1 MKKLLALV
9 LAMAC
14 ALSLGIPTLAKTA
27 DYTWNQV
34 NVEDFV
40 DEDGD
45 KIADDD
51 VIRPGQTIYWVF
63 GKYSDYDY
71 LLDDKMVKIDVDKDE
86 GSKNID
92 GKPKVVG
99 KKLGNLGRC
108 VALEIVIKDTYTA
121 DELKTKL
128 DIYITAKKDLIA
140 DNAGTIVNGNYEFPQ
155 FKPGTPGSTGGDVT
169 ALKKAVEDAQKKVN
183 DLNAEKTRLEKE
195 IADLEKAPAMAEWT
209 KERTTASGATY
220 KYSTIDED
228 IQNALNAKNNAQTA
242 KDQADQA
249 VTNAQTDKGK
259 KETEYNKLSAEETV
273 NGSYLYVKK
282 YEEQLNTALK
292 NINDTLTAA
301 AVTGY
306 TGADGN
312 NYKVTT
318 TVTKDNVGNMDS
330 WAVEKVGAAGDY
342 TTVSDDT
349 VTLKAA
355 INGAVQNEVASAT
368 EAVAAL
374 NGITETA
381 AELKTKMDQL
391 KSDLDKLNG
400 AAAVDGSILNLQ
412 QKADEAQTNLT
423 AATTKHTELSAVK
436 GTTEYTTTQTNAGTE
451 TTKLQKA
458 REDLAKITN
467 DDVNDSNTLKYA
479 EKVLA
484 DAKTALQNGAGSV
497 GGLGYLKKGETMK
510 VPMTIWIQNENR
522 VDDDATFVAGEKG
535 VVIKPVK
542 NEENTVT
549 WEDNNDTL
557 AIMKFTADSD
567 VEYYMP
573 RMATKWNNEDYL
585 DYFDDMDA
593 YIRSFVGNPS
603 IPCTS
608 RARLW
613 INNPFVD
620 DDGEETIDPDDIYVY
635 EVVDGELYDITDK
648 VEYTTNDDDDYA
660 FLIKT
665 RTLGT
670 YIFSDGPADI
680 EDEDDDDYDPEA
692 PDKVEVNNNKKPV
705 PPTGF

>member
-183 DLNAEKTRLEKE
+183 DLKADKTALEKE
-195 IADLEKAPAMAEWT
+195 IANLQNQLATEEAKIQGVKDAYETTTHSVVWT
-209 KERTTASGATY
+209 GGSENVTY
-220 KYSTIDED
+220 KAIVEDAADGTNGTAALATKARTAANDNDQKISAAQATIAEQENIIAAAKAAIGASVTINTADTGNSDTPADFTITVDWNNLATAWKVTGGSIIGDKTVIDCGIDGINEQAVID
-228 IQNALNAKNNAQTA
+228 AMNAKPYNNGTGAYTA
-242 KDQADQA
+242 LTGAEA
-249 VTNAQTDKGK
+249 AKGTA
-259 KETEYNKLSAEETV
+259 ETELTEAQNKKSGLDQEAQKAE
-273 NGSYLYVKK
+273 SKRDAYA
-282 YEEQLNTALK
+282 AL
-292 NINDTLTAA
+292 LTAA
-301 AVTGY
+301 QEAKRVYEAASTG
-306 TGADGN
+306 TIDTIKGN
-312 NYKVTT
+312 ISTAQGKLDVINSV
-318 TVTKDNVGNMDS
+318 
-330 WAVEKVGAAGDY
+330 
-342 TTVSDDT
+342 DDT
-349 VTLKAA
+349 
-355 INGAVQNEVASAT
+355 T
-368 EAVAAL
+368 E
-374 NGITETA
+374 
-381 AELKTKMDQL
+381 
-391 KSDLDKLNG
+391 
-400 AAAVDGSILNLQ
+400 GS
-412 QKADEAQTNLT
+412 
-423 AATTKHTELSAVK
+423 
-436 GTTEYTTTQTNAGTE
+436 
-451 TTKLQKA
+451 
-458 REDLAKITN
+458 LAKANKELTTAQN
-467 DDVNDSNTLKYA
+467 NLK
-479 EKVLA
+479 
-484 DAKTALQNGAGSV
+484 NNAGSV

>member
-27 DYTWNQV
+27 DVTWSQV

-63 GKYSDYDY
+63 GAYSDYDY

-128 DIYITAKKDLIA
+128 DIYITAKKDLYA
-140 DNAGTIVNGNYEFPQ
+140 TNAGSGNFPIYKDNGTITSV
-155 FKPGTPGSTGGDVT
+155 TPEKL
-169 ALKKAVEDAQKKVN
+169 AELK
-183 DLNAEKTRLEKE
+183 
-195 IADLEKAPAMAEWT
+195 
-209 KERTTASGATY
+209 
-220 KYSTIDED
+220 
-228 IQNALNAKNNAQTA
+228 
-242 KDQADQA
+242 QA
-249 VTNAQTDKGK
+249 VTDAKAEQTKREDELKETQSKIDAITPAKTAWTTWEASRDIGGVTTSYKALATDKATYNNAYNTANQNLTDAQT
-259 KETEYNKLSAEETV
+259 
-273 NGSYLYVKK
+273 
-282 YEEQLNTALK
+282 QL
-292 NINDTLTAA
+292 DTLK
-301 AVTGY
+301 
-306 TGADGN
+306 GAD
-312 NYKVTT
+312 T
-318 TVTKDNVGNMDS
+318 
-330 WAVEKVGAAGDY
+330 
-342 TTVSDDT
+342 
-349 VTLKAA
+349 
-355 INGAVQNEVASAT
+355 
-368 EAVAAL
+368 
-374 NGITETA
+374 
-381 AELKTKMDQL
+381 
-391 KSDLDKLNG
+391 
-400 AAAVDGSILNLQ
+400 VDGSIAFYAKAMETANGAAGTALNGNTYADESGKTYTVTTPIDFATAIADWAVTSSDGGTATKVGDNAKLTENVTNAVSAAKNDYDTAKGKKDTADERLATLEGTGADSITDLTNKANTAKAVSDAFDEAIASTEYTNA
-412 QKADEAQTNLT
+412 QKAIGEAP
-423 AATTKHTELSAVK
+423 AKDYASLSAVEAALASLNTK
-436 GTTEYTTTQTNAGTE
+436 KDTLNGT
-451 TTKLQKA
+451 
-458 REDLAKITN
+458 
-467 DDVNDSNTLKYA
+467 
-479 EKVLA
+479 
-484 DAKTALQNGAGSV
+484 GAGSIAEAKQAVADKEKAVKAAEEGDKV
-497 GGLGYLKKGETMK
+497 GTGYLKKGDTMK

>member
-128 DIYITAKKDLIA
+128 DIYITAKKDLYA
-140 DNAGTIVNGNYEFPQ
+140 TNAGSGNFPIYKDNGTITSV
-155 FKPGTPGSTGGDVT
+155 TPEKL
-169 ALKKAVEDAQKKVN
+169 AELK
-183 DLNAEKTRLEKE
+183 
-195 IADLEKAPAMAEWT
+195 
-209 KERTTASGATY
+209 
-220 KYSTIDED
+220 
-228 IQNALNAKNNAQTA
+228 
-242 KDQADQA
+242 QA
-249 VTNAQTDKGK
+249 VTDAKAEQTKREDEL
-259 KETEYNKLSAEETV
+259 KETQSKIDAITPAKTAWTTWEASRTIGGKTTSYKALATDQTTYNNA
-273 NGSYLYVKK
+273 Y
-282 YEEQLNTALK
+282 NTA
-292 NINDTLTAA
+292 NQNLTDA
-301 AVTGY
+301 
-306 TGADGN
+306 
-312 NYKVTT
+312 
-318 TVTKDNVGNMDS
+318 
-330 WAVEKVGAAGDY
+330 
-342 TTVSDDT
+342 
-349 VTLKAA
+349 
-355 INGAVQNEVASAT
+355 QNELT
-368 EAVAAL
+368 
-374 NGITETA
+374 
-381 AELKTKMDQL
+381 
-391 KSDLDKLNG
+391 KLNG
-400 AAAVDGSILNLQ
+400 ADTVDGSILFYEKAMTTANGAAGTALDGQNYAAADGKTYTVNLPVDFATAITEWKVTATADGSAIKVGDDETLTTNVTNAVSAAKNDYDTAKGKKDTADERLATLEGTGADSITDLTNTANTAKAVSDAFDEAIASTEYTNA
-412 QKADEAQTNLT
+412 QKAIGEAP
-423 AATTKHTELSAVK
+423 AKDYASLSAVEAVLLPLNEAK
-436 GTTEYTTTQTNAGTE
+436 EKLNGT
-451 TTKLQKA
+451 
-458 REDLAKITN
+458 
-467 DDVNDSNTLKYA
+467 
-479 EKVLA
+479 
-484 DAKTALQNGAGSV
+484 GAGSIAEAKQAVADKEKALKAAEEGDKV
-497 GGLGYLKKGETMK
+497 GTGYLKKGDTMK

>member
-27 DYTWNQV
+27 DVTWSQV

-63 GKYSDYDY
+63 GAYSDYDY

-128 DIYITAKKDLIA
+128 DIYITAKKDLYA
-140 DNAGTIVNGNYEFPQ
+140 TNAGSGKFPIYDEQ
-155 FKPGTPGSTGGDVT
+155 VRTGADQT
-169 ALKKAVEDAQKKVN
+169 EI
-183 DLNAEKTRLEKE
+183 TRLEGEVTTKQGAVNTLTNRKNE
-195 IADLEKAPAMAEWT
+195 LVAKNLPSLATIESYENAFDAWTATNNIGGKDVTYEGLEAAVNA
-209 KERTTASGATY
+209 ASGDV
-220 KYSTIDED
+220 STHADRLA
-228 IQNALNAKNNAQTA
+228 ALNQTDAAPGIAYYEAQKEAQTA
-242 KDQADQA
+242 AKEILVAGATNVPADGKTYTIRVTYAGDGKANA
-249 VTNAQTDKGK
+249 VTAWG
-259 KETEYNKLSAEETV
+259 AEDTANPGTWVAV
-273 NGSYLYVKK
+273 NTITGLD
-282 YEEQLNTALK
+282 TA
-292 NINDTLTAA
+292 ISTTLTDAA
-301 AVTGY
+301 NAYNATIDVL
-306 TGADGN
+306 DGVN
-312 NYKVTT
+312 I
-318 TVTKDNVGNMDS
+318 D
-330 WAVEKVGAAGDY
+330 A
-342 TTVSDDT
+342 
-349 VTLKAA
+349 
-355 INGAVQNEVASAT
+355 
-368 EAVAAL
+368 
-374 NGITETA
+374 
-381 AELKTKMDQL
+381 L
-391 KSDLDKLNG
+391 KSDKAGYEAEITLATALSNEFNNPGTGYAIAKENRQAAIDAGYSDKSALATPKAEAQELATINSTD
-400 AAAVDGSILNLQ
+400 ATVDGS
-412 QKADEAQTNLT
+412 
-423 AATTKHTELSAVK
+423 
-436 GTTEYTTTQTNAGTE
+436 
-451 TTKLQKA
+451 
-458 REDLAKITN
+458 LAKAN
-467 DDVNDSNTLKYA
+467 KELKDA
-479 EKVLA
+479 QDALA
-484 DAKTALQNGAGSV
+484 AAKAGNQV
-497 GGLGYLKKGETMK
+497 GTGYLKKGDTMK

>member
-71 LLDDKMVKIDVDKDE
+71 LLDDKMVKVDVDKDE

-99 KKLGNLGRC
+99 KKLGDLGRC

-155 FKPGTPGSTGGDVT
+155 FKPGTPASTDGDVT

-183 DLNAEKTRLEKE
+183 DLKADKTALEKE
-195 IADLEKAPAMAEWT
+195 IANLQNQLATEEAKIQGVKDAYETTTHSVAWT
-209 KERTTASGATY
+209 GGSENVTY
-220 KYSTIDED
+220 KAIVEDAADGTNGTAALATKARTAANDNDQKISAAQATIAEQENIIAAAKAAIGASVTINTADTGNSDTPADFTITVDWNNLATAWKVTGGSIIGDKTVIDCGIDGINEQAVID
-228 IQNALNAKNNAQTA
+228 AMNAKPYNNGTGAYTA
-242 KDQADQA
+242 LTGAEA
-249 VTNAQTDKGK
+249 AKGTA
-259 KETEYNKLSAEETV
+259 ETELTEAQNKKSGLDQEAQKAE
-273 NGSYLYVKK
+273 SKRDAYA
-282 YEEQLNTALK
+282 AL
-292 NINDTLTAA
+292 LTAA
-301 AVTGY
+301 QEAKRVYEAASTG
-306 TGADGN
+306 TIDTIKGN
-312 NYKVTT
+312 ISTAQGKLDVINSV
-318 TVTKDNVGNMDS
+318 
-330 WAVEKVGAAGDY
+330 
-342 TTVSDDT
+342 DDT
-349 VTLKAA
+349 
-355 INGAVQNEVASAT
+355 T
-368 EAVAAL
+368 E
-374 NGITETA
+374 
-381 AELKTKMDQL
+381 
-391 KSDLDKLNG
+391 
-400 AAAVDGSILNLQ
+400 GS
-412 QKADEAQTNLT
+412 
-423 AATTKHTELSAVK
+423 
-436 GTTEYTTTQTNAGTE
+436 
-451 TTKLQKA
+451 
-458 REDLAKITN
+458 LAKANKELTTAQN
-467 DDVNDSNTLKYA
+467 NLK
-479 EKVLA
+479 
-484 DAKTALQNGAGSV
+484 NGAGSV

>member
-27 DYTWNQV
+27 DVTWSQV

-128 DIYITAKKDLIA
+128 DIYITAKKDL
-140 DNAGTIVNGNYEFPQ
+140 
-155 FKPGTPGSTGGDVT
+155 
-169 ALKKAVEDAQKKVN
+169 KA
-183 DLNAEKTRLEKE
+183 
-195 IADLEKAPAMAEWT
+195 
-209 KERTTASGATY
+209 
-220 KYSTIDED
+220 
-228 IQNALNAKNNAQTA
+228 
-242 KDQADQA
+242 
-249 VTNAQTDKGK
+249 
-259 KETEYNKLSAEETV
+259 
-273 NGSYLYVKK
+273 
-282 YEEQLNTALK
+282 
-292 NINDTLTAA
+292 
-301 AVTGY
+301 
-306 TGADGN
+306 
-312 NYKVTT
+312 
-318 TVTKDNVGNMDS
+318 
-330 WAVEKVGAAGDY
+330 
-342 TTVSDDT
+342 
-349 VTLKAA
+349 
-355 INGAVQNEVASAT
+355 
-368 EAVAAL
+368 
-374 NGITETA
+374 
-381 AELKTKMDQL
+381 
-391 KSDLDKLNG
+391 
-400 AAAVDGSILNLQ
+400 
-412 QKADEAQTNLT
+412 
-423 AATTKHTELSAVK
+423 
-436 GTTEYTTTQTNAGTE
+436 TNAGTGDFPIYVEGTLSNTDIDAAVARLDTQIEGYIGSNKDINNINGGSVKTAEEKKVTINEYKTFVAAWENGKITPSGGAEMSYPAFKTAMEAAKDAKDGAENAFITATGKSNLSDAENAYNTANTNHTANEELVDGENNAPATIALALNNTAATNSYTQDGSTYTVTYTVTNLEIGTWGFEATKNGVDGTGPDSISGTLGEGNAAATALKSAVEALSITGLGSRTVSAYLSALE
-451 TTKLQKA
+451 TAKEQENILTAVGTKYTDYENAKTEYEKYTAINLTAYTAAKNNYEGIPNSDRKTVAQYEAELKALDDQIKADKASAQKLLDEKAKLQG
-458 REDLAKITN
+458 TN
-467 DDVNDSNTLKYA
+467 TTTVSINNLP
-479 EKVLA
+479 
-484 DAKTALQNGAGSV
+484 
-497 GGLGYLKKGETMK
+497 KGKTMK

>member
-14 ALSLGIPTLAKTA
+14 ALSLGIPTLAKSA

-71 LLDDKMVKIDVDKDE
+71 LLDSDLVKIDVDKDE

-99 KKLGNLGRC
+99 KKLGDKGRC

-128 DIYITAKKDLIA
+128 DIYITAKKNLVA
-140 DNAGTIVNGNYEFPQ
+140 TNAGSGKFPIYKEGDYVAPDDLDAKKTALEKDIKDLKDALPALETALTNAKTATDAWNATVTVNGVSVKISELETKRAAAESAATEATRLAGEAGQKATAAETAANEAQGKVDAAKTAKGTADGQ
-155 FKPGTPGSTGGDVT
+155 FEAAKNAFSGTATVEVGSDPSKVTYTVTIGSYNGTAESINGWTVSWNDGEEKIGTVADQNILTEVQANTTVSPLITAYDTAAAEIEKQQGIIDSESAIVTQKTQEKQDAEAEAQEQTTEASKQT
-169 ALKKAVEDAQKKVN
+169 ALKDAYAQAKTDNGYDAKKAAFEALTTTVADAQKAV
-183 DLNAEKTRLEKE
+183 DEKKTAIKDKEDELAALE
-195 IADLEKAPAMAEWT
+195 A
-209 KERTTASGATY
+209 GH
-220 KYSTIDED
+220 
-228 IQNALNAKNNAQTA
+228 
-242 KDQADQA
+242 
-249 VTNAQTDKGK
+249 VVG
-259 KETEYNKLSAEETV
+259 
-273 NGSYLYVKK
+273 
-282 YEEQLNTALK
+282 
-292 NINDTLTAA
+292 
-301 AVTGY
+301 TGY
-306 TGADGN
+306 LP
-312 NYKVTT
+312 K
-318 TVTKDNVGNMDS
+318 
-330 WAVEKVGAAGDY
+330 
-342 TTVSDDT
+342 
-349 VTLKAA
+349 
-355 INGAVQNEVASAT
+355 
-368 EAVAAL
+368 
-374 NGITETA
+374 
-381 AELKTKMDQL
+381 
-391 KSDLDKLNG
+391 
-400 AAAVDGSILNLQ
+400 
-412 QKADEAQTNLT
+412 
-423 AATTKHTELSAVK
+423 
-436 GTTEYTTTQTNAGTE
+436 
-451 TTKLQKA
+451 
-458 REDLAKITN
+458 N
-467 DDVNDSNTLKYA
+467 D
-479 EKVLA
+479 
-484 DAKTALQNGAGSV
+484 
-497 GGLGYLKKGETMK
+497 TMK

-522 VDDDATFVAGEKG
+522 VDDDATFIAGEKG

-573 RMATKWNNEDYL
+573 RLATKWNNEDYL

-620 DDGEETIDPDDIYVY
+620 DDDEETIDPDDIYVY

>member
-63 GKYSDYDY
+63 GAYSDYDY
-71 LLDDKMVKIDVDKDE
+71 LLDSDLVKIDVDKDE

-128 DIYITAKKDLIA
+128 DIYITAKKNLEAQNAGSGKFPIYKAGDPTILSEEELKEKIKDYQKALDDAKAAVTPLQTELDRLKGEQAGLDTAATNARAEANKYKAALESSAYTTAKANYEAVPEAYNTADKIDTAKSELDELATLNGTGTGSVQEALDKKTAVEALEGAIAGYTLPTGWTFVETPSAATMYTSWKITSDGTGETTVGA
-140 DNAGTIVNGNYEFPQ
+140 DNA
-155 FKPGTPGSTGGDVT
+155 T
-169 ALKKAVEDAQKKVN
+169 AV
-183 DLNAEKTRLEKE
+183 KTDIETKIE
-195 IADLEKAPAMAEWT
+195 GIAGKQ
-209 KERTTASGATY
+209 ATY
-220 KYSTIDED
+220 
-228 IQNALNAKNNAQTA
+228 A
-242 KDQADQA
+242 
-249 VTNAQTDKGK
+249 TDKDLAGK
-259 KETEYNKLSAEETV
+259 YDERVSKQQDLT
-273 NGSYLYVKK
+273 G
-282 YEEQLNTALK
+282 K
-292 NINDTLTAA
+292 NIPDKATLDGYAATLTAW
-301 AVTGY
+301 TNG
-306 TGADGN
+306 
-312 NYKVTT
+312 KVTVDGTQIAYADLQNDYNAKDATAT
-318 TVTKDNVGNMDS
+318 TEEGKAADNKTKITEQQ
-330 WAVEKVGAAGDY
+330 EKVNTA
-342 TTVSDDT
+342 
-349 VTLKAA
+349 
-355 INGAVQNEVASAT
+355 N
-368 EAVAAL
+368 EAV
-374 NGITETA
+374 
-381 AELKTKMDQL
+381 KT
-391 KSDLDKLNG
+391 
-400 AAAVDGSILNLQ
+400 
-412 QKADEAQTNLT
+412 AQTNLDR
-423 AATTKHTELSAVK
+423 AKEGNAV
-436 GTTEYTTTQTNAGTE
+436 GT
-451 TTKLQKA
+451 
-458 REDLAKITN
+458 
-467 DDVNDSNTLKYA
+467 
-479 EKVLA
+479 
-484 DAKTALQNGAGSV
+484 
-497 GGLGYLKKGETMK
+497 GYLLKGDTMK

>member
-128 DIYITAKKDLIA
+128 DIYITAKKDLVA
-140 DNAGTIVNGNYEFPQ
+140 SNAGIPNEFPQ
-155 FKPGTPGSTGGDVT
+155 YDEGTITTGSANVQDLQRILQEKKDNLKKLTDELAKLNASATTKDSIAWIQAQYDALKAWEDGKITVGEGVGEKSYKDLASAAEAAKNAYTSADARDQAIGPNDKAGTGELPT
-169 ALKKAVEDAQKKVN
+169 ALNNLD
-183 DLNAEKTRLEKE
+183 
-195 IADLEKAPAMAEWT
+195 
-209 KERTTASGATY
+209 
-220 KYSTIDED
+220 
-228 IQNALNAKNNAQTA
+228 NAKNTKTAAETTINKCTSVTIDLPSPGTSYTITPNAATEIETWTAAGGNLVGTVAISSIADEPTKTAILDEINRIIGSAKTDYDDAVQTIKNLA
-242 KDQADQA
+242 GTEGDASVSGTIKTLLDEKAGLDVA
-249 VTNAQTDKGK
+249 GK
-259 KETEYNKLSAEETV
+259 KKISDAYDAALNDNAYKTALANYTPASA
-273 NGSYLYVKK
+273 NYVSADAA
-282 YEEQLNTALK
+282 NTALEQ
-292 NINDTLTAA
+292 A
-301 AVTGY
+301 
-306 TGADGN
+306 N
-312 NYKVTT
+312 N
-318 TVTKDNVGNMDS
+318 
-330 WAVEKVGAAGDY
+330 
-342 TTVSDDT
+342 
-349 VTLKAA
+349 
-355 INGAVQNEVASAT
+355 
-368 EAVAAL
+368 
-374 NGITETA
+374 
-381 AELKTKMDQL
+381 
-391 KSDLDKLNG
+391 
-400 AAAVDGSILNLQ
+400 
-412 QKADEAQTNLT
+412 
-423 AATTKHTELSAVK
+423 
-436 GTTEYTTTQTNAGTE
+436 
-451 TTKLQKA
+451 
-458 REDLAKITN
+458 R
-467 DDVNDSNTLKYA
+467 
-479 EKVLA
+479 
-484 DAKTALQNGAGSV
+484 KTALGSESSGEIKTATDAVKQAETDLKNGAQTV
-497 GGLGYLKKGETMK
+497 GGIGYLKKSETMK

>member
-40 DEDGD
+40 DEDGE

-71 LLDDKMVKIDVDKDE
+71 LLDSDLVKIDVDKDE

-99 KKLGNLGRC
+99 KKLGDLGRC

-128 DIYITAKKDLIA
+128 DIYITAKKDLYA
-140 DNAGTIVNGNYEFPQ
+140 TNAGSGNFPIYKDNGTIASV
-155 FKPGTPGSTGGDVT
+155 TPEKLAELKQAVT
-169 ALKKAVEDAQKKVN
+169 DAKKTQSD
-183 DLNAEKTRLEKE
+183 LEKE
-195 IADLEKAPAMAEWT
+195 LTDTQKEIDDLAPVKAAWTTWEASQTIGGKPTSYKELATDKATYNGAYNTANQNLTDAQSRAAAIPSEISGFETAMSEANTAAGTAITTAGNSFTGSYSVTLPVNFATPIADW
-209 KERTTASGATY
+209 
-220 KYSTIDED
+220 
-228 IQNALNAKNNAQTA
+228 
-242 KDQADQA
+242 
-249 VTNAQTDKGK
+249 
-259 KETEYNKLSAEETV
+259 
-273 NGSYLYVKK
+273 
-282 YEEQLNTALK
+282 
-292 NINDTLTAA
+292 
-301 AVTGY
+301 AVTG
-306 TGADGN
+306 GAEI
-312 NYKVTT
+312 T
-318 TVTKDNVGNMDS
+318 
-330 WAVEKVGAAGDY
+330 VGAAGITDEV
-342 TTVSDDT
+342 TGVVST
-349 VTLKAA
+349 AQAA
-355 INGAVQNEVASAT
+355 YNSAESDKKRVQE
-368 EAVAAL
+368 E
-374 NGITETA
+374 
-381 AELKTKMDQL
+381 
-391 KSDLDKLNG
+391 LDKLNG
-400 AAAVDGSILNLQ
+400 TGDGSITDLTD
-412 QKADEAQTNLT
+412 KAAAAKATSDAFDEAIASAEYTNAK
-423 AATTKHTELSAVK
+423 AAIEAAPAKDYASLSAVEAALASLNAK
-436 GTTEYTTTQTNAGTE
+436 KDTLNGT
-451 TTKLQKA
+451 
-458 REDLAKITN
+458 
-467 DDVNDSNTLKYA
+467 
-479 EKVLA
+479 
-484 DAKTALQNGAGSV
+484 GAGSIANAKEEVANAENAVKAAEEGGQV
-497 GGLGYLKKGETMK
+497 GTGYLKKGDTMK

>member
-27 DYTWNQV
+27 DVTWSQV

-40 DEDGD
+40 DENGEPVGTDED
-45 KIADDD
+45 N
-51 VIRPGQTIYWVF
+51 IRPGQTIYWVF
-63 GKYSDYDY
+63 GSYSDYDY

-92 GKPKVVG
+92 GKPKVTS
-99 KKLGNLGRC
+99 KKLSDYKDGSGRYI
-108 VALEIVIKDTYTA
+108 VLEIKVKDTYTA

-128 DIYITAKKDLIA
+128 DIYITAKKDLYA
-140 DNAGTIVNGNYEFPQ
+140 TNAGSGKFPIYKDNGTITSV
-155 FKPGTPGSTGGDVT
+155 TPDELNNLKQAVTDAKAEQTKREDELKETQSKIDAITPAKTTWTTWEASRTIGGVT
-169 ALKKAVEDAQKKVN
+169 
-183 DLNAEKTRLEKE
+183 TSYKE
-195 IADLEKAPAMAEWT
+195 IAADPDKYKNAYN
-209 KERTTASGATY
+209 TAN
-220 KYSTIDED
+220 
-228 IQNALNAKNNAQTA
+228 QNLTDAQT
-242 KDQADQA
+242 
-249 VTNAQTDKGK
+249 
-259 KETEYNKLSAEETV
+259 
-273 NGSYLYVKK
+273 
-282 YEEQLNTALK
+282 QL
-292 NINDTLTAA
+292 DTLK
-301 AVTGY
+301 
-306 TGADGN
+306 GAD
-312 NYKVTT
+312 T
-318 TVTKDNVGNMDS
+318 
-330 WAVEKVGAAGDY
+330 
-342 TTVSDDT
+342 
-349 VTLKAA
+349 
-355 INGAVQNEVASAT
+355 
-368 EAVAAL
+368 
-374 NGITETA
+374 
-381 AELKTKMDQL
+381 
-391 KSDLDKLNG
+391 
-400 AAAVDGSILNLQ
+400 VDGSILFYEKAMTTANGAAGTALDGQNYAAADGKTYTVNLPVDFATAITEW
-412 QKADEAQTNLT
+412 KVTATADGSAIKVGDDETLTTNVTNAVSAAKNDYDTAKGKKDTADERLATLEGTGDDSITVLTNK
-423 AATTKHTELSAVK
+423 AAAAKATSDAFDEAIASAEYTNAKAAIEAAPAKDYASLSAVEAALAPLNTK
-436 GTTEYTTTQTNAGTE
+436 KDTLNGT
-451 TTKLQKA
+451 
-458 REDLAKITN
+458 
-467 DDVNDSNTLKYA
+467 
-479 EKVLA
+479 
-484 DAKTALQNGAGSV
+484 GAGSIAEAKQAVADKEKALKAAEEGDKV
-497 GGLGYLKKGETMK
+497 GTGYLKKGDTMK

>member
-27 DYTWNQV
+27 DVTWSQV

-99 KKLGNLGRC
+99 KKLGDKGRC
-108 VALEIVIKDTYTA
+108 VALEIKIKDTYTA

-128 DIYITAKKDLIA
+128 DIYITAKKNLVA
-140 DNAGTIVNGNYEFPQ
+140 TNAGSGKFPIYKEGDYVAPGDLETQKNELKNQISTLRGELTTLEETLKTVTDATNAWNATVTVDGASVKISELETKRAAAESAATEATRLAGEAGQKATAAETAANEAQDKVNAANTAKSGAETDLENAKNAFSGTVTVEVGADLDKVTYTVQIGSYDGTDATINAWAVSWTDGET
-155 FKPGTPGSTGGDVT
+155 KAGTVGSAKDGMSILAEVRANVT
-169 ALKKAVEDAQKKVN
+169 VSPLLTAYASADGEVKKQQEIIDTESATVAQKTQEKADQEAEQQRQTEEATKQTTLKEAYAKAKTDNSYDAKKAAYEALGGKTVVDAQKAVDNKKTEIKTKEN
-183 DLNAEKTRLEKE
+183 DLAALE
-195 IADLEKAPAMAEWT
+195 A
-209 KERTTASGATY
+209 GH
-220 KYSTIDED
+220 
-228 IQNALNAKNNAQTA
+228 
-242 KDQADQA
+242 
-249 VTNAQTDKGK
+249 VVG
-259 KETEYNKLSAEETV
+259 
-273 NGSYLYVKK
+273 
-282 YEEQLNTALK
+282 
-292 NINDTLTAA
+292 
-301 AVTGY
+301 TGY
-306 TGADGN
+306 LP
-312 NYKVTT
+312 K
-318 TVTKDNVGNMDS
+318 
-330 WAVEKVGAAGDY
+330 GD
-342 TTVSDDT
+342 
-349 VTLKAA
+349 
-355 INGAVQNEVASAT
+355 
-368 EAVAAL
+368 
-374 NGITETA
+374 
-381 AELKTKMDQL
+381 
-391 KSDLDKLNG
+391 
-400 AAAVDGSILNLQ
+400 
-412 QKADEAQTNLT
+412 
-423 AATTKHTELSAVK
+423 
-436 GTTEYTTTQTNAGTE
+436 
-451 TTKLQKA
+451 
-458 REDLAKITN
+458 
-467 DDVNDSNTLKYA
+467 
-479 EKVLA
+479 
-484 DAKTALQNGAGSV
+484 
-497 GGLGYLKKGETMK
+497 TMK

-608 RARLW
+608 RTRLW

>member
-14 ALSLGIPTLAKTA
+14 ALSLGIPTLAKSA

-71 LLDDKMVKIDVDKDE
+71 LLDSDLVKIDVDKDE

-99 KKLGNLGRC
+99 KKLGDKGRC

-128 DIYITAKKDLIA
+128 DIYITAKKNLVA
-140 DNAGTIVNGNYEFPQ
+140 TNAGSGKFPIYKDDGTIANV
-155 FKPGTPGSTGGDVT
+155 TPEKLAELKQAVT
-169 ALKKAVEDAQKKVN
+169 DAKKAQSD
-183 DLNAEKTRLEKE
+183 LEKE
-195 IADLEKAPAMAEWT
+195 LTDTQKAIDDLAPAKTAWT
-209 KERTTASGATY
+209 NWEASQTIGGVSTSYKNLATDKTTY
-220 KYSTIDED
+220 
-228 IQNALNAKNNAQTA
+228 NNA
-242 KDQADQA
+242 
-249 VTNAQTDKGK
+249 
-259 KETEYNKLSAEETV
+259 Y
-273 NGSYLYVKK
+273 
-282 YEEQLNTALK
+282 NTA
-292 NINDTLTAA
+292 NQNLTDA
-301 AVTGY
+301 
-306 TGADGN
+306 
-312 NYKVTT
+312 
-318 TVTKDNVGNMDS
+318 
-330 WAVEKVGAAGDY
+330 
-342 TTVSDDT
+342 
-349 VTLKAA
+349 
-355 INGAVQNEVASAT
+355 QNELT
-368 EAVAAL
+368 
-374 NGITETA
+374 
-381 AELKTKMDQL
+381 
-391 KSDLDKLNG
+391 KLNG
-400 AAAVDGSILNLQ
+400 ADSVDGSIAFYAKAMAQANIDAGTALTGNTYADTDGKTYTVTTPVDFATAIAEWAVTSVDGTATKVGDDGTLTTNVTNAVSAAQGAYNDAKGKKDTADARLTTLNGSGDGSITDLTNKKDAA
-412 QKADEAQTNLT
+412 KAISDAFDT
-423 AATTKHTELSAVK
+423 AIDSDAYKNAKQAIETAPANNYASLSAVDAALSPLNAK
-436 GTTEYTTTQTNAGTE
+436 KATLTGT
-451 TTKLQKA
+451 
-458 REDLAKITN
+458 
-467 DDVNDSNTLKYA
+467 
-479 EKVLA
+479 
-484 DAKTALQNGAGSV
+484 GAGSIAEAKEAVANAEKALKAAEEGGQV
-497 GGLGYLKKGETMK
+497 GTGYLKKGDTMK

-522 VDDDATFVAGEKG
+522 VDDDATFIAGEKG